1 MKTIIATLTI
11 ALALTLSLFGLGSK
25 DITTYDPSIHR
36 SVSEVSSEP
45 VDQVA
50 YRYVRGYTKKNGT
63 YVAPYYRSSRYDA
76 YDKYGNYKY
85 RY

>member
-1 MKTIIATLTI
+1 MKSTIATLTI
-11 ALALTLSLFGLGSK
+11 AIAIAISIFGVGNK
-25 DITTYDPSIHR
+25 QITTYDSSIHR
-36 SVSEVSSEP
+36 SVSEVSQESIE
-45 VDQVA
+45 QVA

-76 YDKYGNYKY
+76 YDKHGNYKY

>member
-11 ALALTLSLFGLGSK
+11 ALALTLSIFGAGNK
-25 DITTYDPSIHR
+25 QITTYDPSIHR
-36 SVSEVSSEP
+36 SISKVWQEP
-45 VDQVA
+45 AEQVA
-50 YRYVRGYTKKNGT
+50 YRYVRGYTKSNGT
-63 YVAPYYRSSRYDA
+63 YVAPYYRSSRYDS